1 MVPKPEGFDLRNSR
15 ANKAHDGSKWL
26 PEDALYDAY
35 DAMAKASVTTAMIVA
50 WWEKAEDGTVHLNY
64 RSYSEHPQ
72 QNIALVSVLLGYL
85 TAQ

>member
-1 MVPKPEGFDLRNSR
+1 
-15 ANKAHDGSKWL
+15 
-26 PEDALYDAY
+26 
-35 DAMAKASVTTAMIVA
+35 MIVA